1 MTALSMPRSGVAA
14 GWRDRLRDWQ
24 QNLEIDAGFRAWAAR
39 FPLTRPIA
47 RRRARSLFDLCTGF
61 VYSQTLLA
69 AVQLRLF
76 ETLRDAPLPLPVLA
90 ARLQLSEAAAQCL
103 LRATDSL
110 RLTARRRDGRHG
122 IGPLG
127 TALLGDPGIVA
138 MVQHHATLY
147 RDLADPVALLR
158 RDGGGTGLAGY
169 WAYARASAPPDP
181 AQVAAYTRL
190 MAATQ
195 PMISAEILAAYDL
208 SQHRRLLD
216 VGGGDGS
223 FLAAAGRSAPSL
235 EVHLFDLP
243 AVLPQAEARLGEA
256 GLLPRAR
263 LHGGSF
269 RTDPLPVGCDAISLV
284 RVVHDHDDLVAQD
297 LLRKAYEALP
307 AGGRLLLAEPMAET
321 PGAEAMGGA
330 YFGFY
335 LFAMGSGRPRSAAE
349 LTTMLRT
356 AGFGRVRELP
366 TALPLLTRV
375 LVADRG

>member
-1 MTALSMPRSGVAA
+1 MVAVSMPGSGAA
-14 GWRDRLRDWQ
+14 LGWRDRLRAWQ
-24 QNLEIDAGFRAWAAR
+24 QSLEVDAGFRAWAAR

-47 RRRARSLFDLCTGF
+47 RRRARALFDLCAGF

-69 AVQLRLF
+69 AVRLRLF
-76 ETLRDAPLPLPVLA
+76 ETLRDAPLPLATIA
-90 ARLQLSEAAAQCL
+90 ARLQLSEAAAGCL
-103 LRATDSL
+103 LSATESL

-127 TALLGDPGIVA
+127 TALLGDPGILA
-138 MVQHHATLY
+138 MVEHHATLY

-158 RDGGGTGLAGY
+158 RDGGGTSLEGY

-181 AQVAAYTRL
+181 AGVAAYTAL

-195 PMISAEILAAYDL
+195 PMIAAEILAAYDF

-216 VGGGDGS
+216 IGGGDGS
-223 FLAAAGRSAPSL
+223 FLAAAGRVAPAL
-235 EVHLFDLP
+235 QLHLFDLP
-243 AVLPQAEARLGEA
+243 AVLPQAEARMGAA
-256 GLLPRAR
+256 GLSGRAQ

-269 RTDPLPVGCDAISLV
+269 RTDTLPEGCDAISLV
-284 RVVHDHDDLVAQD
+284 RVVHDHDDAVAQH
-297 LLRKAYEALP
+297 LLAKAYAALP
-307 AGGRLLLAEPMAET
+307 AGGRLLVAEPMAET
-321 PGAEAMGGA
+321 PGAEPMGGA

-349 LTTMLRT
+349 LIAMLRS
-356 AGFGRVRELP
+356 AGFGRVREAP

-375 LVADRG
+375 LIAEKS

>member
-1 MTALSMPRSGVAA
+1 MTALSMPGSGQAA

-24 QNLEIDAGFRAWAAR
+24 QSLEIDAGFRAWAAR

-47 RRRARSLFDLCTGF
+47 RRRARALFDLCTGF

-110 RLTARRRDGRHG
+110 QLTVRRRDGRHG

-127 TALLGDPGIVA
+127 AALLGDPGIVA

-223 FLAAAGRSAPSL
+223 FLAAAGRAAPSL

-256 GLLPRAR
+256 GLLPRAT

-269 RTDPLPVGCDAISLV
+269 RTDSLPLGCDAISLV
-284 RVVHDHDDLVAQD
+284 RVVHDHDDLVAQG

-321 PGAEAMGGA
+321 PGAEPMGGA

-335 LFAMGSGRPRSAAE
+335 LFAMGSGRPRSAVE
-349 LTTMLRT
+349 LTSMLRT

-375 LVADRG
+375 LIADRD